1 MRRCSIQKQIKG
13 DGKVKTEGISIK
25 QRYNINRIMGV

>member
-13 DGKVKTEGISIK
+13 NGKVKTEGISIK
-25 QRYNINRIMGV
+25 QR

>member
-25 QRYNINRIMGV
+25 QR